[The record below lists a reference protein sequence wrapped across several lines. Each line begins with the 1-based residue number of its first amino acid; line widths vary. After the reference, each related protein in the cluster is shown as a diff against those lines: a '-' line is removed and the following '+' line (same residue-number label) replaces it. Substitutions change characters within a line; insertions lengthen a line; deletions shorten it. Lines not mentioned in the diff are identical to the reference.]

1 MALEFLGPGL
11 EDLPVWAPA
20 PLILVS
26 KTWNFRVS
34 KNYWGN
40 MGKEGEISPER
51 TEEYL
56 TMTR

>member
-1 MALEFLGPGL
+1 MGPGL
-11 EDLPVWAPA
+11 EDLPVGAPS